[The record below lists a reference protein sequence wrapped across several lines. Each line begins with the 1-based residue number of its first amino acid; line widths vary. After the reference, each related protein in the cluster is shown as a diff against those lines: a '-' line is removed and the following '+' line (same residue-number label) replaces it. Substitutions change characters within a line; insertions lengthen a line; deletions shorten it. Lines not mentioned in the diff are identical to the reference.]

1 MLCVE
6 KATLVPFGEEE
17 LKALIKSKSW
27 KSMLPSALGDEQLLQ
42 LSDQLRD
49 LLSGRAWDAGRGKGS
64 AALPMTLLLLSK
76 AGATDH
82 DLVTDMDMLREV
94 MSAERYAYFEKTV
107 GYRRALP
114 VA

>member
-42 LSDQLRD
+42 LSDRERPVNPLDRTP
-49 LLSGRAWDAGRGKGS
+49 S
-64 AALPMTLLLLSK
+64 AHLDCSCAPM
-76 AGATDH
+76 
-82 DLVTDMDMLREV
+82 
-94 MSAERYAYFEKTV
+94 
-107 GYRRALP
+107 
-114 VA
+114 